1 MEVKK
6 SPKADLQNKRS
17 IFLLAGL
24 AVAMLLIIWLFS
36 WSQKEKVIQDVTFS
50 GDAAEIEVADITV
63 QEDKPVDQVKAP
75 QAVISDIMKIVKDN
89 TKIDADLTFLDDM
102 AGADLGN
109 LDVKT
114 FTKKEENV
122 EEDIPVVTA
131 EEMPTFQGKDINAFR
146 KWCGENVT
154 YPPIAQ
160 DNNIQGRVYM
170 SFVVE
175 RDGSITN
182 VRVMRGADRELDAA
196 AVKVISSS
204 PKWSP
209 GRNRGKPVRF
219 TYNMPIDFIL
229 QQ

>member
-17 IFLLAGL
+17 IFMLVGL

-36 WSQKEKVIQDVTFS
+36 WSQKEKVIQDVS
-50 GDAAEIEVADITV
+50 YDGDMAEIEVADITV
-63 QEDKPVDQVKAP
+63 QEEKPQEQVKP
-75 QAVISDIMKIVKDN
+75 QQAVLSDIMKIVKDN
-89 TKIDADLTFLDDM
+89 TKIDADMTFLDDL
-102 AGADLGN
+102 AGTDLSG
-109 LDVKT
+109 LEIKT
-114 FTKKEENV
+114 FKKEETV
-122 EEDIPVVTA
+122 EEDVPVVTA

-146 KWCGENVT
+146 KWCGENLV
-154 YPPIAQ
+154 YPSIAQ
-160 DNNIQGRVYM
+160 DNGIQGRVFL

-175 RDGSITN
+175 RDGSISN
-182 VRVMRGADRELDAA
+182 VRVLRGADRELDKA
-196 AVKVISSS
+196 AVDVIAKS